1 MRLVATTLLAGV
13 GRHGSPKV
21 QIRAPVSCFSGP
33 DRTSHASQDNCPANP
48 TPVALVEE
56 LALSPVKGEAQSPA
70 RTPSLASS
78 AAKRPDFSTFLVGAE
93 GLEPPTPSL

>member
-13 GRHGSPKV
+13 GRHGSPKC
-21 QIRAPVSCFSGP
+21 RYAHLSPVFSGP

-56 LALSPVKGEAQSPA
+56 LALSPVKGDAQSLA
-70 RTPSLASS
+70 RTLPHGFQRGETS
-78 AAKRPDFSTFLVGAE
+78 
-93 GLEPPTPSL
+93 